1 VNKLQFR
8 VLYREFLLRVV
19 DLELLA
25 PQGDITKLLGQ
36 FVALLAIVSL
46 WILLPSVGMAAHRQC
61 DAGVL
66 PVRGVLG
73 RVSSQACPATSS
85 PPNPLCPHGHFRA
98 TVVILDPQE
107 RPADR
112 SFQRQA
118 DHSKPIGRP
127 LG

>member
-1 VNKLQFR
+1 VPARPHARSRDLATAAVQFCTAHR
-8 VLYREFLLRVV
+8 LVMIRFLLLTR
-19 DLELLA
+19 DRWA
-25 PQGDITKLLGQ
+25 
-36 FVALLAIVSL
+36 
-46 WILLPSVGMAAHRQC
+46 WHRQC
-61 DAGVL
+61 DAGAL

-73 RVSSQACPATSS
+73 RVSSQARPATSS

-112 SFQRQA
+112 SYQRQA